1 MFRFFSV
8 AVYLKIIRGGSS
20 ESVNNQGELIGPQSD
35 LKWPARP
42 LYLHFPLFYS
52 ICTIYIFNK
61 VQFTFPLNTIIIF
74 QPSVFQDFS
83 RIFHGMEELC
93 YISKRFLCPDG
104 TFVLQRDIEY
114 WKSLTTSKGPG
125 TYQDSKAFQINS
137 HYFCDCDFCESS
149 KVFHFVVGISCPEQM
164 SVIFI
169 DGKPLILC

>member
-8 AVYLKIIRGGSS
+8 AVYLKIIRSGSS

-61 VQFTFPLNTIIIF
+61 VKFIFPSNTIIIF
-74 QPSVFQDFS
+74 QPSAFQDFS

-93 YISKRFLCPDG
+93 YISKRFLCPDK

-114 WKSLTTSKGPG
+114 WKSLTTSKGAG
-125 TYQDSKAFQINS
+125 TYKDSKAFQINP
-137 HYFCDCDFCESS
+137 HYFYVEIFVNQESLENYRIFVRFS
-149 KVFHFVVGISCPEQM
+149 KSP
-164 SVIFI
+164 
-169 DGKPLILC
+169 ILWWVYPVRNR

>member
-1 MFRFFSV
+1 MFRSFSV
-8 AVYLKIIRGGSS
+8 TVYLKIIRSRSS

-74 QPSVFQDFS
+74 QPSAFQDFS
-83 RIFHGMEELC
+83 RIFHGGTLL
-93 YISKRFLCPDG
+93 YFKKISLSGWDFCS
-104 TFVLQRDIEY
+104 QRDIDY

-125 TYQDSKAFQINS
+125 TYQDSTAFQINL
-137 HYFCDCDFCESS
+137 HYFYVEIFVNQESLENYRI
-149 KVFHFVVGISCPEQM
+149 FVRFPKSP
-164 SVIFI
+164 
-169 DGKPLILC
+169 ILWWVYPVRNR